1 MCCTFTVQPPEPVVS
16 LHVETAYSYEKGSQS
31 VELGC
36 VPSFQ
41 SEWAPGLLV
50 GWLCVC
56 VSVVYVSLCEL
67 FLFLYLRVCVL
78 YGCLCA
84 CVFVYLCFLPDDECK
99 ANLTQ
104 PIGQCH

>member
-1 MCCTFTVQPPEPVVS
+1 MTTLHSCSVQCVARSLSSQPPEPVVS
-16 LHVETAYSYEKGSQS
+16 LHVEKTYSYEKSSHS

-56 VSVVYVSLCEL
+56 VVYARLCRAFSVSA
-67 FLFLYLRVCVL
+67 
-78 YGCLCA
+78 CA
-84 CVFVYLCFLPDDECK
+84 CPLWVSVCLYIRASVFS
-99 ANLTQ
+99 AR
-104 PIGQCH
+104 

>member
-1 MCCTFTVQPPEPVVS
+1 MYCTFTVQPPEPVVS
-16 LHVETAYSYEKGSQS
+16 LHVEKAYSYEKGSQS

-56 VSVVYVSLCEL
+56 VCLLFTRLCRAFSVSAYGVCVS
-67 FLFLYLRVCVL
+67 FMGVCVL
-78 YGCLCA
+78 
-84 CVFVYLCFLPDDECK
+84 V
-99 ANLTQ
+99 
-104 PIGQCH
+104 

>member
-16 LHVETAYSYEKGSQS
+16 LHVEKAYSYEKGSQS

-56 VSVVYVSLCEL
+56 ICCLCVSVCAFSVSVSACVCPLWVSVCLC
-67 FLFLYLRVCVL
+67 VCVS
-78 YGCLCA
+78 
-84 CVFVYLCFLPDDECK
+84 VFP
-99 ANLTQ
+99 AR
-104 PIGQCH
+104 